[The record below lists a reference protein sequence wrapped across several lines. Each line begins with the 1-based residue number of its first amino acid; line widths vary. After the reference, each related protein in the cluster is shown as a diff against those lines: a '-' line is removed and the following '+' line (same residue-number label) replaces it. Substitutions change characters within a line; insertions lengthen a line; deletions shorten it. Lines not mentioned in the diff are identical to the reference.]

1 MAYLVYIADES
12 PELVE
17 QISEQLAQ
25 AGSSTKVFYSFADL
39 QSNSEKT
46 LPDLVLLNH
55 SLLTNGDTG
64 TELFSKV
71 PAIVYAG
78 AIDIE
83 KGLDL
88 YEHGV
93 KRLVIEPENLAAH
106 ASAAAR
112 MILFRRD
119 VLRRSRQAS
128 VTYGT
133 LQTFSMREVLQ
144 NALLEKKNLI
154 IKIRHKE
161 GDIKIR
167 TFQGH
172 IVNAF
177 ALNLSSEEAVLKAMQ
192 FPTGSFVIR
201 GYYKL
206 DEYSPVSSSTLAILA
221 EAKFEQN
228 EMRRFLNAFANG
240 SSNPEFQ
247 VVTSKKGKPLP
258 PEKTE
263 ALALIEEHRAFQSI
277 ILNSRMSVLKTVREL
292 SSLCTRGYIK
302 LTGEGEV
309 VETFQQPDI
318 DYVRERLLPE
328 GSRGGNLVIL
338 GMPSTGRSELISTFA
353 GKEKGAIKSVRS
365 VDFVRINL
373 QSDLALTIFG
383 ISLEENLLSILE
395 KISQSMV
402 ACIFLVD
409 YTHKDQFEFLNYLFN
424 RIVQIYPVPFVVGLT
439 NVTGNPE
446 QALKT
451 VRKQF
456 TLPENIQFVTVQADS
471 FGDVRKLVY
480 GLRQVEAEIEEEN

>member
-1 MAYLVYIADES
+1 MAYLVYIAEEF
-12 PELVE
+12 PEL
-17 QISEQLAQ
+17 IGKINDQLGQ
-25 AGSSTKVFYSFADL
+25 AGSSIKVFNSFASL
-39 QSNSEKT
+39 QESSEKT
-46 LPDLVLLNH
+46 LPDLALLNH
-55 SLLTNGDTG
+55 SLLTNGDYD

-71 PAIVYAG
+71 PTLIYAS

-83 KGLDL
+83 KSLEL
-88 YEHGV
+88 YKHGV
-93 KRLVIEPENLAAH
+93 KRIVVEPENLAAH

-112 MILFRRD
+112 MILYRRD

-177 ALNLSSEEAVLKAMQ
+177 ALNLSNEEAVLKAMQ

-206 DEYSPVSSSTLAILA
+206 DEYSPVTTSTLAILA

-247 VVTSKKGKPLP
+247 VVTAKKGKTLPL
-258 PEKTE
+258 EKAE
-263 ALALIEEHRAFQSI
+263 VLALIEEHRAFQSI

-302 LTGEGEV
+302 LAGEGET

-318 DYVRERLLPE
+318 DFLRERLLPE
-328 GSRGGNLVIL
+328 ASRGGNLVIL
-338 GMPSTGRSELISTFA
+338 GMPSTGRSELIRTFA
-353 GKEKGAIKSVRS
+353 GKEKEAIKSVRS

-373 QSDLALTIFG
+373 QSDLALTVFG
-383 ISLEENLLSILE
+383 ISPEKNLLSILE

-402 ACIFLVD
+402 ACVFLID
-409 YTHKDQFEFLNYLFN
+409 YTQKDQFEFLNYLFN

-439 NVTGNPE
+439 NVAGNTE

-456 TLPENIQFVTVQADS
+456 TLPESIQFVTVQADS
-471 FGDVRKLVY
+471 FNDVRKLVY